1 VNYRSQKLLGL
12 EFKLTT
18 ASTHSE
24 RNILVGLY
32 CERTKDGLLGCQYPA
47 APDSVK
53 TSPVATHENVWS
65 LLAEAGSLNSNA
77 KRGEEICHTTD
88 QTVEAGPRL
97 RFRVLHGFDLLGKA
111 SVSAQGLPPSESP

>member
-1 VNYRSQKLLGL
+1 MRYTIDDPSGRQTNVNYRSHNLLGL

-32 CERTKDGLLGCQYPA
+32 CERTKDGLLGCQHPA

-65 LLAEAGSLNSNA
+65 FLAEAGSFNSNA
-77 KRGEEICHTTD
+77 KRGEEIETCQVEPIG
-88 QTVEAGPRL
+88 QT
-97 RFRVLHGFDLLGKA
+97 K
-111 SVSAQGLPPSESP
+111 